1 MLSLFNNFIVFEFVF
16 FNMIIIIIHVI
27 FNLVRLVE
35 CLDFQMI
42 EMRPTKTNCYPY
54 KKPKF
59 LPNYHYHH
67 CPCIRFMIELLNLKS

>member
-54 KKPKF
+54 K
-59 LPNYHYHH
+59 N
-67 CPCIRFMIELLNLKS
+67 LNSCLITMTIIVRVSDS